1 MSMRR
6 LTFSVLTLSSVIAC
20 GVVLAMAATT
30 PPAKPAPAAKAA
42 PAAPATPATTATP
55 AAKPPAKAPVKAT
68 TPGAIKAETIPPGYH
83 FPTPRKVIDGWV
95 AVNATGKFRAHAWDV
110 WAGMTA
116 PSHSVHAG
124 QRLPIWETWYSEN
137 EVFVKPGN
145 KSEAEAV
152 RTEVKRPFAK
162 PRQLFHVANAKGL
175 ATPASNEQVVAFNK
189 FDPESARF
197 LMASHPT
204 PKGSANSYLY
214 TQAADL
220 TKLDASWPSGTPV
233 VNRAIVDFPDRAV
246 DTKPVM
252 WLIKATGGLTPFP
265 LWQGNGSDATTNTTN
280 PTPQTWLN
288 CVLIDPKGKGGL
300 RPATP
305 AEVKNAIA
313 NSNLACDAKKYLY
326 APLSM
331 MYNFKLTA
339 QETTDF
345 NSAQGGPPLP
355 QAVAGDF
362 AVLAAMHVTTKEIV
376 NWTWQTFWWTG
387 TKNPPKSFPGST
399 AGMTAN
405 VKGPWRNYATCV
417 AYSMVVPYNDPNG
430 KPVVCFNPFLE
441 TSPGIPDG
449 INSNCMSCHG
459 TARWP
464 GNNNGGYPATY
475 LPNGYINF
483 GDPTWFGNQTR
494 TDFAWAVPVQAVK

>member
-1 MSMRR
+1 TRAGEQRQHPAQARRRTVPRQGRLPLPQLLRPGQLQRRRMGHLPRPAAGEGQRRGEPAGRLRQRRHGALRQRHQHRQPRDRQVRGDEHHLQRRRHGSQEARHRGRRSRHRRLVLQAHPGTAEHLGTDRIRRERHRRLDRHPRSSSQDRSAAAAHQGGRCPGAPRSHLPAPEAGSAIAGTATRKRRPLMSMRR

-55 AAKPPAKAPVKAT
+55 AAKPAAKAPVKAT

-204 PKGSANSYLY
+204 PKGSANSYL
-214 TQAADL
+214 
-220 TKLDASWPSGTPV
+220 
-233 VNRAIVDFPDRAV
+233 
-246 DTKPVM
+246 
-252 WLIKATGGLTPFP
+252 
-265 LWQGNGSDATTNTTN
+265 
-280 PTPQTWLN
+280 
-288 CVLIDPKGKGGL
+288 
-300 RPATP
+300 
-305 AEVKNAIA
+305 
-313 NSNLACDAKKYLY
+313 
-326 APLSM
+326 
-331 MYNFKLTA
+331 
-339 QETTDF
+339 
-345 NSAQGGPPLP
+345 
-355 QAVAGDF
+355 
-362 AVLAAMHVTTKEIV
+362 
-376 NWTWQTFWWTG
+376 
-387 TKNPPKSFPGST
+387 
-399 AGMTAN
+399 
-405 VKGPWRNYATCV
+405 
-417 AYSMVVPYNDPNG
+417 
-430 KPVVCFNPFLE
+430 
-441 TSPGIPDG
+441 
-449 INSNCMSCHG
+449 
-459 TARWP
+459 
-464 GNNNGGYPATY
+464 
-475 LPNGYINF
+475 
-483 GDPTWFGNQTR
+483 
-494 TDFAWAVPVQAVK
+494 

>member
-1 MSMRR
+1 MRSKR
-6 LTFSVLTLSSVIAC
+6 GWMLPVLTFSSLAAC
-20 GVVLAMAATT
+20 GVALAMAATA
-30 PPAKPAPAAKAA
+30 PPPKPAPAAK
-42 PAAPATPATTATP
+42 PAAAT
-55 AAKPPAKAPVKAT
+55 AAKAT
-68 TPGAIKAETIPPGYH
+68 AGTITPETIPPGYS

-95 AVNATGKFRAHAWDV
+95 AANATDKMRTHAWDV

-116 PSHSVHAG
+116 PSHSTLHG
-124 QRLPIWETWYSEN
+124 DRLPVWETWYSEN
-137 EVFVKPGN
+137 EVFVTPSAN
-145 KSEAEAV
+145 KSAAAAV

-162 PRQLFHVANAKGL
+162 PRQFVHVAKAGGNA
-175 ATPASNEQVVAFNK
+175 AAAASSNSEQVVAFNK
-189 FDPESARF
+189 FDPESSHF

-204 PKGSANSYLY
+204 PKGSPNSYLY
-214 TQAADL
+214 TQQADL
-220 TKLDASWPSGTPV
+220 NKLNASWPAATPV
-233 VNRAIVDFPDRAV
+233 VNRAIVDFPDRGI

-252 WLIKATGGLTPFP
+252 WLIKATGLTPFP
-265 LWQGNGSDATTNTTN
+265 LWQGNGSDATTNAKN
-280 PTPQTWLN
+280 PTPSTWLN
-288 CVLIDPKGKGGL
+288 CVLIDPKGKGSL

-305 AEVKNAIA
+305 AEVKQAVA
-313 NSNLACDAKKYLY
+313 NPNLACVASKYLY

-331 MYNFKLTA
+331 MYGFKMTA
-339 QETTDF
+339 QEATDF

-387 TKNPPKSFPGST
+387 GKNPPKNFPGSD
-399 AGMTAN
+399 AGLTAN

-417 AYSMVVPYNDPNG
+417 AYSMVVPYNNPNG

-449 INSNCMSCHG
+449 IDSNCMSCHG

-483 GDPTWFGNQTR
+483 NDPKWFGNQTR
-494 TDFAWAVPVQAVK
+494 TDFAWAIQGNAVK

>member
-6 LTFSVLTLSSVIAC
+6 RIFPVLTLSSLAAC
-20 GVVLAMAATT
+20 GVALAVAATA

-42 PAAPATPATTATP
+42 PAAPASTATP
-55 AAKPPAKAPVKAT
+55 AAKPAAKAQAKQTP
-68 TPGAIKAETIPPGYH
+68 PGAIKAETIPPGYH
-83 FPTPRKVIDGWV
+83 FPTPRKEIDAWV
-95 AVNATGKFRAHAWDV
+95 AVNATGKFRQHAWDV

-116 PSHSVHAG
+116 PSHAVHAG

-137 EVFVKPGN
+137 EVFVKPGT
-145 KSEAEAV
+145 KTEAV
-152 RTEVKRPFAK
+152 RTEPKHPFAK
-162 PRQLFHVANAKGL
+162 PRQLFHVATAKGL

-189 FDPESARF
+189 FDPESAKF

-220 TKLDASWPSGTPV
+220 TKLDVSWPSGTPV
-233 VNRAIVDFPDRAV
+233 VNRAIIDFPDRAV

-252 WLIKATGGLTPFP
+252 WLIKASGLTPFP
-265 LWQGNGSDATTNTTN
+265 LWQGNGSDATTNATN

-305 AEVKNAIA
+305 AEIKNAVV

-331 MYNFKLTA
+331 MYSFKLTA
-339 QETTDF
+339 QEATDF

-399 AGMTAN
+399 EGMTAN
-405 VKGPWRNYATCV
+405 VQGPWRNYATCV

-483 GDPTWFGNQTR
+483 SDPTWFGDQTR
-494 TDFAWAVPVQAVK
+494 TDFAWSIQGNAVK